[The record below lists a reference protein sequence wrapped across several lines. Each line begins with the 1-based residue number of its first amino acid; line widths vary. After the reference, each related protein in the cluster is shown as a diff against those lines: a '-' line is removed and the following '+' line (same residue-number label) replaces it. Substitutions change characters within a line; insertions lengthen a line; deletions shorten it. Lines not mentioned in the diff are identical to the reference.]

1 MHGVLE
7 LNISVVRALQ
17 PCNKGPLGPDVA
29 TAATLIALLLAKTR
43 DPVVGPSPT
52 GESME
57 TTH

>member
-1 MHGVLE
+1 

>member
-1 MHGVLE
+1 
-7 LNISVVRALQ
+7 
-17 PCNKGPLGPDVA
+17 
-29 TAATLIALLLAKTR
+29 LLLAKTR